1 MRPDKCLART
11 NLAKFLVGKKVKML
25 TLYGIPNCNTM
36 KKARTWLDANQLEYT
51 FHDYKK
57 AGIDQATLQGW
68 VSRLGW
74 EPLVNRRGT
83 TWRKLPEEQR
93 EAINQDLA
101 LQLMQ
106 DNPSLIKRPVLETGN
121 QLLVGFDTDEWQQQL
136 LGL

>member
-1 MRPDKCLART
+1 
-11 NLAKFLVGKKVKML
+11 ML

-36 KKARTWLDANQLEYT
+36 KKARTWLDENQLDYS

-57 AGIDQATLQGW
+57 AGIDQATLERW
-68 VSRLGW
+68 VEQLGW

-93 EAINQDLA
+93 EAIDRELA

-106 DNPSLIKRPVLETGN
+106 DNPSLIKRPVLDTGT
-121 QLLVGFDTDEWQQQL
+121 QLLVGFDAEQWEQQL
-136 LGL
+136 S